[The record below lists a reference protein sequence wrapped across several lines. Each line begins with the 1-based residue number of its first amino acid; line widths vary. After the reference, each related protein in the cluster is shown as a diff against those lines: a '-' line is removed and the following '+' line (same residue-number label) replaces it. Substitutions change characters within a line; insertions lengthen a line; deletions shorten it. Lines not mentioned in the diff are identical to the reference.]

1 MIPLLKSHNH
11 LIPILYQTKC
21 RLRWPRYRF
30 STYVLC
36 TPASPRPCRLD
47 ILSNEDL
54 ELMVSSR
61 DFPSDTSDKNR
72 LKLIEQQE
80 FWQDISIFEA
90 EDLPS

>member
-1 MIPLLKSHNH
+1 MIPLLKSHNL
-11 LIPILYQTKC
+11 LIPIPYQSTIFIGFVIG
-21 RLRWPRYRF
+21 F
-30 STYVLC
+30 STFVLC
-36 TPASPRPCRLD
+36 TRASPLPCRLD